1 LIDYFLKLSK
11 KMKYLIGFL
20 FCCALMTYALY
31 AQYVLDLE
39 PCPLCIFQRIAV
51 IVMGVIF
58 LFCSI
63 IDPKSKIA
71 KLLASFFFT
80 VTATTGIAVA
90 SRHVWLQNLPSD
102 QVPGCG
108 PGLDFMLSS
117 WPIFVDGEVDKYN
130 LNAVYEMV
138 FNGSGECAN
147 VDWSFLSLSM
157 PSWVII
163 SFLIMFFYAIW
174 TNYRG

>member
-1 LIDYFLKLSK
+1 MINYFLKLSK
-11 KMKYLIGFL
+11 KMKYFIGFL

-31 AQYVLDLE
+31 AQYVLNLE
-39 PCPLCIFQRIAV
+39 PCPLCIFQRLAV
-51 IVMGVIF
+51 IAMGIIF
-58 LFCSI
+58 LLCSI
-63 IDPKSKIA
+63 IDPKSKIS
-71 KLLASFFFT
+71 KLLASFSFT
-80 VTATTGIAVA
+80 AAASIGIAVA

-108 PGLDFMLSS
+108 PGLDFMLSTF
-117 WPIFVDGEVDKYN
+117 PLAEV
-130 LNAVYEMV
+130 LEMV
-138 FNGSGECAN
+138 LSGSGECAN

-163 SFLIMFFYAIW
+163 SFFVMLIYAIW

>member
-1 LIDYFLKLSK
+1 
-11 KMKYLIGFL
+11 MKYLIGFL

-39 PCPLCIFQRIAV
+39 PCPLCIFQRLAV
-51 IVMGVIF
+51 ISMGVIF

-63 IDPKSKIA
+63 IDPKSKMA

-108 PGLDFMLSS
+108 PGLDFMLSTF
-117 WPIFVDGEVDKYN
+117 PLAEV
-130 LNAVYEMV
+130 LEMV
-138 FNGSGECAN
+138 FSGSGECAN
-147 VDWSFLSLSM
+147 VDWSFVSLSM
-157 PSWVII
+157 PAWVII
-163 SFLIMFFYAIW
+163 SFLIMLIYAIW

>member
-1 LIDYFLKLSK
+1 LINYFLKLSK
-11 KMKYLIGFL
+11 KMKYFIGFL

-31 AQYVLDLE
+31 AQYVLNLE
-39 PCPLCIFQRIAV
+39 PCPLCIFQRLAV
-51 IVMGVIF
+51 IAMGIIF
-58 LFCSI
+58 LLCSI
-63 IDPKSKIA
+63 IDPKSKIS
-71 KLLASFFFT
+71 KLLASFSFT
-80 VTATTGIAVA
+80 AAASIGIAVA

-108 PGLDFMLSS
+108 PGLDFMLSTF
-117 WPIFVDGEVDKYN
+117 PLAEV
-130 LNAVYEMV
+130 LEMV
-138 FNGSGECAN
+138 LSGSGECAN

-163 SFLIMFFYAIW
+163 SFFVMLIYAIW

>member
-1 LIDYFLKLSK
+1 MIDYFLKLSK

-31 AQYVLDLE
+31 AQYVLNLE
-39 PCPLCIFQRIAV
+39 PCPLCIFQRLAV
-51 IVMGVIF
+51 IAMGIIF
-58 LFCSI
+58 LLCSI
-63 IDPKSKIA
+63 IDPESKIP
-71 KLLASFFFT
+71 KLLASFSFT
-80 VTATTGIAVA
+80 AAASTGIAVA

-108 PGLDFMLSS
+108 PGLDFMLSTF
-117 WPIFVDGEVDKYN
+117 PLAEV
-130 LNAVYEMV
+130 LEMV
-138 FNGSGECAN
+138 FSGSGECAN

-163 SFLIMFFYAIW
+163 SFFVMLIYAIW